1 MGFKAHNLFK
11 VRLFLRLQTIKS
23 ILNQGE
29 SNIIGHFK
37 VSYSVVYVN
46 CNEKLNRDSIFY
58 YLDTKEFQIQIIY
71 DRKGTKTSENELN
84 WPQKAFQSK
93 R

>member
-37 VSYSVVYVN
+37 VSYRSVYVN
-46 CNEKLNRDSIFY
+46 CNENLIRDSIFY
-58 YLDTKEFQIQIIY
+58 YLDTKEFQIRIIY

-84 WPQKAFQSK
+84 
-93 R
+93 